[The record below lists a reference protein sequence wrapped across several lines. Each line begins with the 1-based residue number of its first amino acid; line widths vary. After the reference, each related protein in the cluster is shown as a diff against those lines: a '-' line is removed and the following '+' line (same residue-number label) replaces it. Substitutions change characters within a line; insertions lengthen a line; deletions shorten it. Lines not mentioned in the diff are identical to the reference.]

1 MEEGAVIMKL
11 QNIKMG
17 VKAGLLIVLIDA
29 VAVLGF
35 LSKSASKH
43 AIYIQVVL
51 VLVTVVYT
59 YFFATD
65 FARTIK
71 KASKYAETIA
81 NGDFSVEASA
91 KFLERGDE
99 IGDLARSMN
108 AISSNMKELISE
120 IQNEVRNL
128 EDVVDGTEV
137 SLNQVVGDIS
147 MVSSATQELS
157 AGTEQTASSTEE
169 INAMTNEIETV
180 AKNIADTAQ
189 DGAMRSAEIHK
200 RAIATENQ
208 IKETRGNVR
217 TVHYEI
223 EEKLTEALENA
234 KVVDRIEVL
243 ADSIMSI
250 TEQTNLLSLNASIE
264 AARAGEAGKGFA
276 VVAEEIR
283 QLAEQS
289 SNAVGDIQEVT
300 EHVRA
305 AVNKLTEHSQELLDF
320 VGTDVSN
327 SFDSFEKMAESYNE
341 DAKYVDDITSDFS
354 SVSEELLASVNGVA
368 DAISEVT
375 KASVDGASHISQIAE
390 QVQGISEKT
399 VEIDSMMK
407 KTENSSVKLHN
418 EVAVFKVE

>member
-1 MEEGAVIMKL
+1 MRL

-17 VKAGLLIVLIDA
+17 IKAGLLIALIDA
-29 VAVLGF
+29 VAIVGF
-35 LSKSASKH
+35 LTKSAPKH

-51 VLVTVVYT
+51 VIITVVYT
-59 YFFATD
+59 YFFVTD
-65 FARTIK
+65 FARAVK
-71 KASKYAETIA
+71 KASEYAKTIA
-81 NGDFSVEASA
+81 NGDFSIEANE
-91 KFLERGDE
+91 KFTQRGDE

-108 AISSNMKELISE
+108 AISLNMKNLLSE
-120 IQNEVRNL
+120 IQDEVRNL
-128 EDVVDGTEV
+128 EDVVDNTET

-147 MVSSATQELS
+147 NVSSATQELS

-169 INAMTNEIETV
+169 INAMANEIESV
-180 AKNIADTAQ
+180 AKNIAEKAQ
-189 DGAMRSAEIHK
+189 DGAMRSSDIHK
-200 RAIATENQ
+200 RAITTENQ
-208 IKETRGNVR
+208 VKETRGNVKA
-217 TVHYEI
+217 VHQEI

-320 VGTDVSN
+320 VGTDVSQ
-327 SFDSFEKMAESYNE
+327 SFDAFESMAENYNE

-354 SVSEELLASVNGVA
+354 SISEELLASVNGVA

-375 KASVDGASHISQIAE
+375 KASVEGASHISQIAE
-390 QVQGISEKT
+390 QVQSISEKT

-407 KTENSSVKLHN
+407 KTEDTSVKLHN

>member
-1 MEEGAVIMKL
+1 MKL

-35 LSKSASKH
+35 LSKSAPKYAS
-43 AIYIQVVL
+43 YIQVVL
-51 VLVTVVYT
+51 VLATVVYT

-180 AKNIADTAQ
+180 AKNIADKAQ
-189 DGAMRSAEIHK
+189 DGAMRSA
-200 RAIATENQ
+200 
-208 IKETRGNVR
+208 
-217 TVHYEI
+217 
-223 EEKLTEALENA
+223 
-234 KVVDRIEVL
+234 
-243 ADSIMSI
+243 
-250 TEQTNLLSLNASIE
+250 
-264 AARAGEAGKGFA
+264 
-276 VVAEEIR
+276 
-283 QLAEQS
+283 
-289 SNAVGDIQEVT
+289 
-300 EHVRA
+300 
-305 AVNKLTEHSQELLDF
+305 
-320 VGTDVSN
+320 
-327 SFDSFEKMAESYNE
+327 
-341 DAKYVDDITSDFS
+341 
-354 SVSEELLASVNGVA
+354 
-368 DAISEVT
+368 
-375 KASVDGASHISQIAE
+375 
-390 QVQGISEKT
+390 
-399 VEIDSMMK
+399 
-407 KTENSSVKLHN
+407 
-418 EVAVFKVE
+418 